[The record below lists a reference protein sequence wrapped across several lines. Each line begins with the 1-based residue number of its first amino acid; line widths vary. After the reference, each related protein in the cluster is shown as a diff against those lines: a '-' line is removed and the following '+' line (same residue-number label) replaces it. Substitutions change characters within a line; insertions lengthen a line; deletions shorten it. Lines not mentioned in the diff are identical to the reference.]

1 MCQTAENESQIFHNQ
16 YPIFPRLDAVSFQ
29 MDPNVPKMVSHG
41 TCTTSQQK
49 IDNYSQTTLIRAPQI
64 IDREIQVNL
73 SSSSST
79 PDEIEIQSSFEYSK
93 AKPIQSLATSHAKA
107 NLQTTSNRQINNN
120 RQPQHDFVVNLT
132 DLVQRKILTDKNGQ
146 HSNNLPNIQTLQD
159 RLLDTLEGNKEN
171 TSQSSTTSSSNSSPD
186 SQDAPELDL
195 GVQLICSLI
204 NAKSVTQIEK
214 KELVREIIKRIMY
227 LSVGGELPT
236 SGDDNFFGSRS
247 SISVD
252 SSTGQL
258 QRAKAAHTVYGIRSQ
273 GLSNIPENGKSISVR
288 GYEPLPRFSKTKKVM
303 STNSDKKVEVLK
315 AAPSTKERASTLKS
329 ASTTITESSTETLNT
344 YEYNGKNSAKR
355 EKGGSDSELSK
366 NLGEHK
372 IRRSSEQL
380 KTENVHRNSQLNSS
394 YPNMR
399 EWLDP
404 MTKAEVEYE
413 RKQRNEQLHCIDKE
427 IHRLECLKQLLLHQ
441 NSSPVESSTTSDS
454 IDDHLKR
461 KVAAEA
467 QHSSENV
474 YDTVD
479 TEIYASTEAKSD
491 KPPEITEKNKIH
503 DIEVIIEES
512 NEDIVNLNDNLKR
525 TRERRKETQ
534 LIYKKS
540 LGDVAAAEQSSFKP
554 RFRSTRETI
563 TINEEQLLGDS
574 DDNDGKNRC
583 RKKMDTPTLARK
595 ISEDNSNNS
604 NNSLRDLVLQRKE
617 KFIELYKN
625 KRHHPYE
632 TFKMQQKV
640 GEHKQM
646 YKLARPQLTSG
657 SPLSSSYSRKSSH
670 LGEEVPST
678 TASKLTHVIYTSAA
692 VHTSSQQLK
701 KTEQQDTTTTTT
713 TSSVSLLCIS
723 SDMSVPISSEN
734 SSSTPITGARIKTT
748 GTMLRSYPIYGPQC
762 CKCLHTKRL
771 ACTHWTKTCPSIT
784 SAQIKPKGIAYV
796 IEFDDNGKPDDADKQ
811 QGPSENPSE
820 RSVGLPRST
829 TTYVTNNIK
838 SISKDKLEHQ
848 TTLREHLEN
857 SHPNFLRRSKE
868 REDLLKA
875 RQTVRVER
883 QRQLKQIIDNA
894 SFNSLEERIKRLP
907 PAPIEKLR
915 VVNTKEMKALTSKRF
930 AKLPEV
936 VEKRRREREERDRR
950 NNRIIRHLFNQRL
963 QQRVLGGKTSLNHC
977 KTVI

>member
-1 MCQTAENESQIFHNQ
+1 
-16 YPIFPRLDAVSFQ
+16 
-29 MDPNVPKMVSHG
+29 MDPNVPRMVSHG
-41 TCTTSQQK
+41 MCTTSQQK

-79 PDEIEIQSSFEYSK
+79 PDEIEFPSSFEYSK
-93 AKPIQSLATSHAKA
+93 AKPIQPLAAPHAKA
-107 NLQTTSNRQINNN
+107 NLQTTSNRRNE
-120 RQPQHDFVVNLT
+120 PQHDFVVHLT
-132 DLVQRKILTDKNGQ
+132 DPVQRKILMEKNGQ
-146 HSNNLPNIQTLQD
+146 HSNNLPNMQKLQD
-159 RLLDTLEGNKEN
+159 KLLHTLEGNKEN
-171 TSQSSTTSSSNSSPD
+171 TSQASTRSSSNSSPD

-195 GVQLICSLI
+195 GVQLICSLV

-214 KELVREIIKRIMY
+214 KQLVREIIKRIMY
-227 LSVGGELPT
+227 LSVGGDLST
-236 SGDDNFFGSRS
+236 SGDDNFFASRS
-247 SISVD
+247 SISVA
-252 SSTGQL
+252 SSTGQF
-258 QRAKAAHTVYGIRSQ
+258 QRAKATNTVYDISSHSSTNVPG
-273 GLSNIPENGKSISVR
+273 NGKPISVH
-288 GYEPLPRFSKTKKVM
+288 GYESLPRVSKTKKLV
-303 STNSDKKVEVLK
+303 STNPDKKVEVLK
-315 AAPSTKERASTLKS
+315 AAQSTKERVSTSKS

-355 EKGGSDSELSK
+355 EKGGSDIELSK

-380 KTENVHRNSQLNSS
+380 KTGNVRRNSQLDSA

-404 MTKAEVEYE
+404 MTQAEVTYE
-413 RKQRNEQLHCIDKE
+413 RKQRNEQLHWIEKE

-441 NSSPVESSTTSDS
+441 NSSPIESSTTSDS

-474 YDTVD
+474 YDSVD

-491 KPPEITEKNKIH
+491 KPPKITEKNKIH
-503 DIEVIIEES
+503 DIEIIIEES
-512 NEDIVNLNDNLKR
+512 NEDVVNLNDNLKR

-540 LGDVAAAEQSSFKP
+540 LNDEAATEQSSFKP

-563 TINEEQLLGDS
+563 TINEEQLLGDN
-574 DDNDGKNRC
+574 DDNDGKNRH
-583 RKKMDTPTLARK
+583 RKKMETPTLTRK
-595 ISEDNSNNS
+595 INED

-632 TFKMQQKV
+632 TV

-646 YKLARPQLTSG
+646 HKLPRPQFTSG
-657 SPLSSSYSRKSSH
+657 SPLPSSYSRKSSH

-713 TSSVSLLCIS
+713 TSSVSLFCIS

-734 SSSTPITGARIKTT
+734 SSSTPVTGARIQTT
-748 GTMLRSYPIYGPQC
+748 GTMLRSFPIYGPQC
-762 CKCLHTKRL
+762 YECLHTKRL

-796 IEFDDNGKPDDADKQ
+796 IEFDDNGKPDDVDKEQ
-811 QGPSENPSE
+811 EPSETSA
-820 RSVGLPRST
+820 GLRQST

-848 TTLREHLEN
+848 TTLQEHLEN

-894 SFNSLEERIKRLP
+894 SFHSLEERIKRLP

-950 NNRIIRHLFNQRL
+950 NNRIVRHLFNQRL
-963 QQRVLGGKTSLNHC
+963 QQRVLGGKTSLSHC